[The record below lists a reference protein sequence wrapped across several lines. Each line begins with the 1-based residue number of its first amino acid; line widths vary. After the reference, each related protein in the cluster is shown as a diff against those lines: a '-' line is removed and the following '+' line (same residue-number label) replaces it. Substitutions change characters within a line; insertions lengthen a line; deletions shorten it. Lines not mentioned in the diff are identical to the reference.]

1 MKKESFLKMRQKVA
15 KIVVKSVRNAGYQN
29 IVTNVRVVPFM
40 TGNL

>member
-15 KIVVKSVRNAGYQN
+15 KIVVKSVRNAGCLN

-40 TGNL
+40 IGNL